1 MTAEAT
7 DARHVPVLVRQ
18 VVEALAP
25 IDGAVLVDGT
35 YGGGGYSR
43 AALAVADCKVIAI
56 DRDPDAMQRAWK
68 HAGQDPRLL
77 PAPGVF
83 SEIES
88 IVRAAGHERVDGA
101 MLDIGVSSYHL
112 DEDRRGFSFQREGPL
127 DMRMSRKGPSA
138 ADVVNTMSE
147 QNIANII
154 FRLGEEQASRR
165 IARAIVERRKS
176 EPFRT
181 TLDLADVVSGAVGG
195 RKGQRTHPAT
205 KTFQALRIYVNDE
218 LGELARAL
226 HAIER
231 ILKPDGRLV
240 VVTFHSLEDRIV
252 KDFLRERSG
261 QAPGVSRHVPGLP
274 KGPAPTF
281 DVFEKRAIEPSGAEV
296 ISNPRARSAKLR
308 WAMRTKAPARDTPI
322 EGLPRLPELSK
333 LEGVTS

>member
-1 MTAEAT
+1 MNAEVK
-7 DARHVPVLVRQ
+7 HVPVLVRQ

-25 IDGAVLVDGT
+25 IDGAVVADGT
-35 YGGGGYSR
+35 YGGGGYAR
-43 AALAVADCKVIAI
+43 AVLAVADCKVIAI
-56 DRDPDAMQRAWK
+56 DRDPDAMQRAWT
-68 HAGQDPRLL
+68 HAGEDSRLA
-77 PAPGVF
+77 PAPGKF

-88 IVRAAGHERVDGA
+88 IVRAAGHEKIDGA

-112 DEDRRGFSFQREGPL
+112 DEDERGFSFQREGPL
-127 DMRMSRKGPSA
+127 DMRMGRKGPSA

-147 QNIANII
+147 QNLANVI

-165 IARAIVERRKS
+165 IARAIVERRKKA
-176 EPFRT
+176 PFAT
-181 TLDLADVVSGAVGG
+181 TTDLAEVVSASVGG

-231 ILKPDGRLV
+231 ILKPDGRVV

-261 QAPGVSRHVPGLP
+261 QAPGVSRHLPGLP

-296 ISNPRARSAKLR
+296 IANPRARSAKLR
-308 WAMRTKAPARDTPI
+308 WAMRTAAPARDTPI

-333 LEGVTS
+333 LEGVSS

>member
-1 MTAEAT
+1 MTAEAK
-7 DARHVPVLVRQ
+7 HVPVMVRQ

-25 IDGAVLVDGT
+25 IDGAVVMDCT

-43 AALAVADCKVIAI
+43 AVLAVADCKVIAV
-56 DRDPDAMQRAWK
+56 DRDPDAMQRAWE
-68 HAGQDPRLL
+68 HAGEDPRLL

-83 SEIES
+83 SEIEN
-88 IVRAAGHERVDGA
+88 IARAAGHEKIDGA
-101 MLDIGVSSYHL
+101 MLDIGVSSFHL
-112 DEDRRGFSFQREGPL
+112 DEDERGFSFQREGPL
-127 DMRMSRKGPSA
+127 DMRMSRQGPSA

-147 QNIANII
+147 QNLANII

-165 IARAIVERRKS
+165 IARAIVERRKTA
-176 EPFRT
+176 PFKT
-181 TLDLADVVSGAVGG
+181 TLELAETVSKAVGG

-226 HAIER
+226 HAVER

-261 QAPGVSRHVPGLP
+261 KAPSVSRHLPGVPQAP
-274 KGPAPTF
+274 PATF

-308 WAMRTKAPARDTPI
+308 WAMRTAEPARDTPI
-322 EGLPRLPELSK
+322 EGLPKLPELNK
-333 LEGVTS
+333 LEGVAS